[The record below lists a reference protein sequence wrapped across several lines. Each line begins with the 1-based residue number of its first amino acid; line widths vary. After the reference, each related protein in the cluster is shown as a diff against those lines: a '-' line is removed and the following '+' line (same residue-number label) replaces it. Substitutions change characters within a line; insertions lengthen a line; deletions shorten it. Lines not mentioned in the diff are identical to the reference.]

1 MNRLTTILAVALL
14 GGCAGGLQR
23 DAPEP
28 ATYVLTPP
36 RPEVV
41 TTVFLPADVAVLAPR
56 AVPELATERI
66 ATRWPGNRIDYY
78 AGARW
83 GGEAARVVQSALVE
97 GLRSTGNLRSVQAD
111 PTRFRPTHVLSVELT
126 RLEADYAAGGLPIAR
141 VEMTAAL
148 AHHPERRALASW
160 TVRAEQPASANT
172 LTAVMAALDE
182 AFSRA
187 GVEVVMGTV
196 GAVGAAPD
204 GQR

>member
-14 GGCAGGLQR
+14 GGCGGLQR

-41 TTVFLPADVAVLAPR
+41 TTIFLPADVAVLAPK
-56 AVPELATERI
+56 AVPELATQRV

-83 GGEAARVVQSALVE
+83 GGETAQVVQSALVE
-97 GLRSTGNLRSVQAD
+97 GLRGTGNLRSVEAD

-126 RLEADYAAGGLPIAR
+126 RLEADYTAGGVPVAR
-141 VEMTAAL
+141 VEMTATVAR
-148 AHHPERRALASW
+148 HPERRALSSW
-160 TVRAEQPASANT
+160 TVRAEQPASADT

-182 AFSRA
+182 AFRRA
-187 GVEVVMGTV
+187 GVEVVMGTI
-196 GAVGAAPD
+196 GAIGSAPD

>member
-14 GGCAGGLQR
+14 GGCGGLQR
-23 DAPEP
+23 DTPEP

-41 TTVFLPADVAVLAPR
+41 TAIFLPADVAVLEPKA
-56 AVPELATERI
+56 APELVTERV

-97 GLRSTGNLRSVQAD
+97 GLRSTGNLRSVEAD
-111 PTRFRPTHVLSVELT
+111 PTQFRPTHVLSVELT
-126 RLEADYAAGGLPIAR
+126 RLEADYTAGGVPVAR

-148 AHHPERRALASW
+148 ARHPERRALASW
-160 TVRAEQPASANT
+160 TVRAEQPAAANT

-182 AFSRA
+182 AFGRA
-187 GVEVVMGTV
+187 GVEVVMGTI
-196 GAVGAAPD
+196 GAIGSAPD
-204 GQR
+204 SQR